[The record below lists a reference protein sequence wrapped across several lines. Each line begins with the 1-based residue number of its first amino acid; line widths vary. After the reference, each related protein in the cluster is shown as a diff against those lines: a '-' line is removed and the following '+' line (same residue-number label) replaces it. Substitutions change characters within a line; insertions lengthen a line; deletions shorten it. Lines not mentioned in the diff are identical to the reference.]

1 MEIKGFTKTSLV
13 DWDGKIASV
22 IFLPFCN
29 FSCGF
34 CHSSELV
41 KNPKKLLNIPESFIF
56 AFLESKKGWIDGV
69 VITGG
74 EPTLHGEK
82 LTKISKKIKKLGFLV
97 KLDSNGTNPELLEK
111 LIKGKLVDYV
121 AMDIKT
127 SKEKYEKAT
136 STKFDIKKINQSVKI
151 LLEGKVDYEFRTTVV
166 PGLVGKEDIIKIGE
180 WIKGA
185 KLYALQQFRN
195 IDVADKKYEKVKPY
209 SKEKIEEFGKLLK
222 GKLKKVKIRAS

>member
-1 MEIKGFTKTSLV
+1 MGIKGFTKTSLV

-34 CHSSELV
+34 CHSSGLV
-41 KNPKKLLNIPESFIF
+41 KNPKKLSNISKSFIF

-74 EPTLHGEK
+74 EPTLHREELIK
-82 LTKISKKIKKLGFLV
+82 LVRKIKSLGFLV
-97 KLDSNGTNPELLEK
+97 KLDSNGTNPGLLEK
-111 LIKGKLVDYV
+111 MIKENMVDYV

-151 LLEGKVDYEFRTTVV
+151 LLAGKVDYEFRTTVV
-166 PGLVGKEDIIKIGE
+166 PGLFEKEDIIKIGE

-195 IDVADKKYEKVKPY
+195 INVADKKFGKIKPY
-209 SKEKIEEFGKLLK
+209 PKEKLEEFGKLLK
-222 GKLKKVKIRAS
+222 GKVREVKIRAS